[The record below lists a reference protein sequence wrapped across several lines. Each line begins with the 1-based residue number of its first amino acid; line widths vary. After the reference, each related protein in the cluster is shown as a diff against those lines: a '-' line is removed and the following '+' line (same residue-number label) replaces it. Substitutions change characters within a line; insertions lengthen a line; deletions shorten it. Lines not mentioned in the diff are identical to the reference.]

1 MAQGAVES
9 AREAAKVMFEV
20 YREGG
25 YNRRF
30 RVVYYTELNDHNREV
45 EFNRALSGESFF
57 DGFLKEQGKKE
68 AKRLIND
75 LLRRLNDDEPLTP
88 ADVRRELAEYLA

>member
-1 MAQGAVES
+1 LAQGAVES

-25 YNRRF
+25 YNKRY

-45 EFNRALSGESFF
+45 EFNRALAGETFF
-57 DGFLKEQGKKE
+57 DGYLKEKGKKE
-68 AKRLIND
+68 AKRVISD
-75 LLRRLNDDEPLTP
+75 LLKRLNDDEPITP
-88 ADVRRELAEYLA
+88 VDVRRELAEYLA